1 MIERLKSAVTEDEI
15 REVLSDIIDSDEY
28 KNIEIKS
35 YINSREDLVEILNKM
50 KTKTNF
56 KTLLSD
62 IDNFN
67 KDFPD
72 LIVPE
77 SIESVRE
84 KQLDIL
90 AKQAQDLNLG
100 YDDSQN

>member
-72 LIVPE
+72 LIVPG
-77 SIESVRE
+77 SVRE